1 MLSLNFATVRYQ
13 RDYELEKLQA
23 DIRRRREEVEQLK
36 IQSLRDDG
44 LPDNINSLWDR
55 FNKLMTGTDSTL
67 SEGTLTVRLHWSK
80 TTTTSLQDGFSN
92 KDQRKNS
99 FSL

>member
-1 MLSLNFATVRYQ
+1 MTVRYQ

-23 DIRRRREEVEQLK
+23 DIRHRKEEVEQLK
-36 IQSLRDDG
+36 LQSLRDDG

-67 SEGTLTVRLHWSK
+67 SEGTLRVRLY
-80 TTTTSLQDGFSN
+80 
-92 KDQRKNS
+92 R
-99 FSL
+99 